1 MYRSVYKNSSDEFTE
16 RKSRF
21 IGHAFFVT
29 SEEEAQEKISEI
41 KMSTTLDELCRD
53 FPNEFAS
60 YIRYCRNLRFK
71 DKPDYDYLRNLL
83 RNLFHRLGFTYDY
96 VFDWNLLKFVSLFNY
111 ILSRLY

>member
-1 MYRSVYKNSSDEFTE
+1 MYFNRGSLPWQGLRAVNKRQKY
-16 RKSRF
+16 
-21 IGHAFFVT
+21 
-29 SEEEAQEKISEI
+29 EKISEI